1 MPDRAQH
8 QNIDRSTFLRR
19 AGGLFAI
26 ALIGRSNLA
35 HALGSRG
42 PLEHPEPR
50 DGISGDHVITADAL
64 GTSHG
69 AKVLEQYDAA
79 RTYPALFDGIACGC
93 SCGTGRKAE
102 HRSLLA
108 CYETMQPTGCGA
120 CQMEAD
126 IVGTLAKEGKP
137 LADIRKAI
145 DKMYS

>member
-1 MPDRAQH
+1 MRERSQPKT
-8 QNIDRSTFLRR
+8 IDRSTFLRR
-19 AGGLFAI
+19 AGGLFAV

-35 HALGSRG
+35 HALSAHG

-50 DGISGDHVITADAL
+50 DGITADHVITADAL
-64 GTSHG
+64 GTAYG
-69 AKVLEQYDAA
+69 AKVLEQYDSA
-79 RTYPALFDGIACGC
+79 RAYPELFDGVACGC

-126 IVGTLAKEGKP
+126 IVGKLAKEGKP
-137 LADIRKAI
+137 LAEIRKAI

>member
-1 MPDRAQH
+1 MPDRAQS
-8 QNIDRSTFLRR
+8 QTIDRSTFLRH

-26 ALIGRSNLA
+26 ALIGRSKLA
-35 HALGSRG
+35 SALEPRS
-42 PLEHPEPR
+42 PLPHPEPR
-50 DGISGDHVITADAL
+50 DGITAEHVITVDAL

-69 AKVLEQYDAA
+69 AEVLEEYASA

-108 CYETMQPTGCGA
+108 CYETMQPTGCGG

-126 IVGTLAKEGKP
+126 VIGKLAKEGKS
-137 LADIRKAI
+137 LADIRVAI
-145 DKMYS
+145 DKMFG